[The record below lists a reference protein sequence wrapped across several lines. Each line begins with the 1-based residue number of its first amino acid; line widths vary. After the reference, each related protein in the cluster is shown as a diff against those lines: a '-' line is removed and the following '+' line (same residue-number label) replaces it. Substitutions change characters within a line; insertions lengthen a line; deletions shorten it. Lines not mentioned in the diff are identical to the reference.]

1 MAPMT
6 AAVTEP
12 IPPITT
18 MATRLKEMS
27 TMKKLPGPP
36 NATLEYAPLNSA
48 PPMPANA
55 PAMAKARIFSQTGRT
70 R

>member
-1 MAPMT
+1 MTQMAPMT

-12 IPPITT
+12 MPPITT

-36 NATLEYAPLNSA
+36 NATLE
-48 PPMPANA
+48 
-55 PAMAKARIFSQTGRT
+55 
-70 R
+70 